1 MIVLLMIGVFASLV
15 FLCVSPM
22 IAHFASRGRD
32 HAAPSKSHPVQKH
45 TFSAR

>member
-1 MIVLLMIGVFASLV
+1 MVVLLMIGVLACLI

-22 IAHFASRGRD
+22 IAHFASRKSRD
-32 HAAPSKSHPVQKH
+32 AAPSKSRPIQKH